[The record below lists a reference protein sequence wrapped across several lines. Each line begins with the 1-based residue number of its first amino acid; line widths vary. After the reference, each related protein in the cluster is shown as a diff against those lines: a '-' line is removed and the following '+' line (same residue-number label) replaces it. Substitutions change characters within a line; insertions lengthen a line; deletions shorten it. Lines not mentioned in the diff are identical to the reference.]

1 MAEVTAQPTPA
12 NVLSTPPFSP
22 SKKRKGTPFRSPKPT
37 IDQGNSLT
45 AVYISFPF
53 TFDQDDQADSA
64 NKHPSSFTT
73 SPQVSALD
81 APPLFSH
88 APSLEKEPPKFS
100 PPFQPTRL
108 SSLGSTV
115 ITSGCPSAPP
125 KAATNANVRFVGDSF
140 YGSNKFWWTRCV
152 RPSPVASSSS
162 SDSDTNGDDKDED
175 ESGKDAS
182 GGNGNGGNRE
192 GSPPRRGD
200 EKHLG
205 VHAGLRQE
213 PLLSAATTSNDNQ
226 PMLPTEWEALGP
238 FAMGARELGVDP
250 LSAYGGFETIPYSET
265 DRYPSELAD
274 EGYVQWFKA
283 TTNEDQSV
291 GPVDF
296 SNIRW
301 EFNQDPFGWTSLHH
315 AIYFRGT
322 FQVPRSGVYIVNFN
336 HVVSYKIDNKAYVG
350 NVYGYSH
357 SSGTPMYLERGDHML
372 YICAVMDVRL
382 FGGQVPP
389 KVLFTGKFLPVDQET
404 PSRNIILFNE
414 DAIIPEVLDGK
425 LVTPF
430 FSLTIM
436 NTFVAPSDSRAVK
449 ATRNSSSI
457 MDSEIYASERQ
468 ESSSALLDDFGNP
481 TLGHQEMNGEPGW
494 VQILDIRAVSSDGTK
509 LTAEIPVLFS
519 LKLAP
524 GQIYPLPV
532 DVDFEAEEANGAV
545 LSSIHFEIEMYD
557 LDRRDR
563 FLVKSAEFPIR
574 ARTWGDTYKITF
586 LDYDNVVHY
595 VLELKQR
602 APSGQRHTKDKIM
615 LGGFDWHGPSNLNVE
630 SAIHALS
637 HLHGVPPLIAEQL
650 GIDPNKLVY
659 SGHSNGGQ
667 GAWWMSSHYP
677 DRALAAMPAS
687 GYLKIQ
693 FYTPYYMR
701 VGDAYTDPIFRA
713 IMESSIAEND
723 IDMYAAN
730 MAGIPILART
740 GGNDD
745 NVPPLNTRRI
755 VRLVNEWNRD
765 PNSVHISEVYGQG
778 HWFTGIMND
787 DILSTFLDKNLDP
800 TLNPGLPHP
809 PLPDAFTISTLNP
822 GSTGSKGGIKIL
834 QLEVP
839 FRLAQIRVHREGNHW
854 VLNTINVRR
863 FGFLKDERAK
873 IDTWEIDGM
882 KFNEPP
888 KVGPS
893 YLRKDDETE
902 WKLVPDLL
910 WISEERYWSTY
921 GPAVQILN
929 HPFLIVVPS
938 NPITISSETYHR
950 NAQLIATSW
959 YLYGRGGTQIIR
971 DIDVRDGIAA
981 KYHLIV
987 LGGPKDNL
995 FTRRREKEGGAEGN
1009 AKLVKFLESGG
1020 FQIDT
1025 KKYEAPGTGML
1036 FLAPSPTRTLMG
1048 MYITGIDELGF
1059 KRAVWTIPFR
1069 TGLMVPDY
1077 LVVGD
1082 EYGDPATGWTAGD
1095 GNPYGGA
1102 GTKGTGGI
1110 FAAGYWSNLMSTTA
1124 LLTLLAATASVQA
1137 IWTTDAD
1144 NLIEAFQSLVNTPFN
1159 RNSDVCNYSDIIGNH
1174 VTCTPSP
1181 ENRII
1186 AVQLTGLGIQ
1196 GSPDFYAMGGGLS
1209 QLTALQYL
1217 NISSNAFSGFVPDSI
1232 FASNVPEVDVSYNCF
1247 TGTTITPIPSVYN
1260 FAPQSTGCAG
1270 PLFEGPMPYQPSS
1283 TPYSLQ
1289 CQDLQSGFPSLN
1301 FGPNCCAWNPTR
1313 IGCSNGDIVSLD
1325 LSNLGLAGSIPNVF
1339 ARFHKLTSV
1348 DLSGNSFTGS
1358 LPSSLEFI
1366 ANGNWFPPQ
1375 YESDGVTFKT
1385 VTSTITYP
1393 GGTTTA
1399 TVVQTPSINLA
1410 TV

>member
-1 MAEVTAQPTPA
+1 MLLLQTVVFAMLGQAVVVAAVVAGPKKQV
-12 NVLSTPPFSP
+12 VLNDGDT
-22 SKKRKGTPFRSPKPT
+22 R
-37 IDQGNSLT
+37 
-45 AVYISFPF
+45 
-53 TFDQDDQADSA
+53 
-64 NKHPSSFTT
+64 
-73 SPQVSALD
+73 
-81 APPLFSH
+81 AP
-88 APSLEKEPPKFS
+88 
-100 PPFQPTRL
+100 L
-108 SSLGSTV
+108 S
-115 ITSGCPSAPP
+115 
-125 KAATNANVRFVGDSF
+125 
-140 YGSNKFWWTRCV
+140 
-152 RPSPVASSSS
+152 
-162 SDSDTNGDDKDED
+162 E
-175 ESGKDAS
+175 
-182 GGNGNGGNRE
+182 
-192 GSPPRRGD
+192 
-200 EKHLG
+200 
-205 VHAGLRQE
+205 Q
-213 PLLSAATTSNDNQ
+213 PLLPN
-226 PMLPTEWEALGP
+226 EWEALGP

-250 LSAYGGFETIPYSET
+250 LSAYGGFETIPYSDE

-274 EGYVQWFKA
+274 EGYVKWFKVLKNA
-283 TTNEDQSV
+283 DESV

-296 SNIRW
+296 ANVRW

-315 AIYFRGT
+315 ATYFRGT

-336 HVVSYKIDNKAYVG
+336 HVVSYKIDDKAYVG
-350 NVYGYSH
+350 NVYGYTH
-357 SSGTPMYLERGDHML
+357 SSGTPMYLERGDHRI

-389 KVLFTGKFLPVDQET
+389 KILFNGKFVPVDPDT
-404 PSRNIILFNE
+404 PSRNIVLFND
-414 DAIIPEVLDGK
+414 DAVVPEVLDGK
-425 LVTPF
+425 LITPF

-436 NTFVAPSDSRAVK
+436 NTFVASNSK
-449 ATRNSSSI
+449 ARRNDSSSQSN
-457 MDSEIYASERQ
+457 DEYAAPYDMSTV
-468 ESSSALLDDFGNP
+468 LLDDFGKP
-481 TLGHQEMNGEPGW
+481 TFGRQEAGSAGW
-494 VQILDIRAVSSDGTK
+494 VQILDIRAVSNDGTK
-509 LTAEIPVLFS
+509 LTADIPVIFS

-532 DVDFEAEEANGAV
+532 EVDFEFEESQGAV

-557 LDRRDR
+557 LDEKDK
-563 FLVKSAEFPIR
+563 FMVKSAEFPIR
-574 ARTWGDTYKITF
+574 MRVWGEPYKITF

-595 VLELKQR
+595 AMALPPAKICSAVGENNCPVILALHGAGVEAENPFWTEAYKRQDYAWILF
-602 APSGQRHTKDKIM
+602 PSGRTPW
-615 LGGFDWHGPSNLNVE
+615 GFDWHGPSNLNVE
-630 SAIHALS
+630 SALHALT
-637 HLHGVPPLIAEQL
+637 HLHGVPPLIAETL

-765 PNSVHISEVYGQG
+765 PNSVHLSEVYGQG

-787 DILSTFLDKNLDP
+787 DILSTFLEKHLDP
-800 TLNPGLPHP
+800 AQNPGLQHP
-809 PLPDAFTISTLNP
+809 PLPEAFTISTLNP

-854 VLNTINVRR
+854 ILNTINVRR
-863 FGFLKDERAK
+863 FGFLKDSRAT

-882 KFNEPP
+882 RFNEPP
-888 KVGPS
+888 KIGPS

-938 NPITISSETYHR
+938 NPTTISSETYHR

-1110 FAAGYWSNLMSTTA
+1110 FAAGYWSNFWEFDS
-1124 LLTLLAATASVQA
+1124 
-1137 IWTTDAD
+1137 
-1144 NLIEAFQSLVNTPFN
+1144 
-1159 RNSDVCNYSDIIGNH
+1159 RCG
-1174 VTCTPSP
+1174 
-1181 ENRII
+1181 
-1186 AVQLTGLGIQ
+1186 
-1196 GSPDFYAMGGGLS
+1196 
-1209 QLTALQYL
+1209 YL
-1217 NISSNAFSGFVPDSI
+1217 
-1232 FASNVPEVDVSYNCF
+1232 
-1247 TGTTITPIPSVYN
+1247 
-1260 FAPQSTGCAG
+1260 
-1270 PLFEGPMPYQPSS
+1270 
-1283 TPYSLQ
+1283 
-1289 CQDLQSGFPSLN
+1289 
-1301 FGPNCCAWNPTR
+1301 
-1313 IGCSNGDIVSLD
+1313 
-1325 LSNLGLAGSIPNVF
+1325 
-1339 ARFHKLTSV
+1339 K
-1348 DLSGNSFTGS
+1348 
-1358 LPSSLEFI
+1358 
-1366 ANGNWFPPQ
+1366 
-1375 YESDGVTFKT
+1375 
-1385 VTSTITYP
+1385 
-1393 GGTTTA
+1393 
-1399 TVVQTPSINLA
+1399 
-1410 TV
+1410 